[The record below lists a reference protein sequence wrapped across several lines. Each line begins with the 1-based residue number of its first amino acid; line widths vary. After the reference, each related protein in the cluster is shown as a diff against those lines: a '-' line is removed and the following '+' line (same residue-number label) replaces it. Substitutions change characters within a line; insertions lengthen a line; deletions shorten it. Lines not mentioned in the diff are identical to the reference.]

1 MGKALSDTAHTNAKG
16 RHVDWRKSM
25 SDNVAV
31 ALIVYTGLNI
41 FLTVGAIRE
50 TGLKSLAMVC
60 LVLLVAGIIPACRKI
75 DRRWSDLPEDQAHD
89 PALSPAF
96 RRDQIVLWLAALG
109 LPFALTLFFRS
120 LG

>member
-1 MGKALSDTAHTNAKG
+1 MAKALSDFAHKNE
-16 RHVDWRKSM
+16 RRRQVDWRKSM

-31 ALIVYTGLNI
+31 ALIAYTGLNI

-60 LVLLVAGIIPACRKI
+60 LVLLVAGIIPACRRF
-75 DRRWSDLPEDQAHD
+75 DRRWSELPDEQAHD
-89 PALSPAF
+89 PALSSRF
-96 RRDQIVLWLAALG
+96 RRDQLLLWLVALG

-120 LG
+120 LA